1 MQAKQLAF
9 FVLALSLAG
18 GIVNSSGI
26 FDTDFTV
33 YDVDVDESIA
43 DDIIEIDESTKS
55 DSDLA
60 GMMDGWEMLKKS
72 WDTLKAVFSVLALP
86 GPWLYGKGVNVA
98 TSTAIQIMVSVVEMW
113 GLIQLLTGRSTK
125 GME

>member
-18 GIVNSSGI
+18 GIINSSGI
-26 FDTDFTV
+26 FDTEIAV
-33 YDVDVDESIA
+33 YNVDVDESIS
-43 DDIIEIDESTKS
+43 DDITEIDNSVKS

-60 GMMDGWEMLKKS
+60 GALEGWEMLKKT
-72 WDTLKAVFSVLALP
+72 WDTMITMFSVLALP
-86 GPWLYGKGVNVA
+86 GKWLVKYGVDDGVAAAV
-98 TSTAIQIMVSVVEMW
+98 QIIVSVVEAW
-113 GLIQLLTGRSTK
+113 GLMQFLTGRSTK

>member
-33 YDVDVDESIA
+33 YEVEVDESIA
-43 DDIIEIDESTKS
+43 DDIVEIDGSVKS
-55 DSDLA
+55 DSDLT
-60 GMMDGWEMLKKS
+60 GMLDGWEMLKKS
-72 WDTLKAVFSVLALP
+72 WDILITVFSVLALP
-86 GPWLYGKGVNVA
+86 GKWLTKLGVDAA
-98 TSTAIQIMVSVVEMW
+98 TATAVQIIVSVVEMW
-113 GLIQLLTGRSTK
+113 GLLQLLTGRSTK